1 MTPRAVVLINAA
13 AGSVASAGVAEV
25 GARVSRALAR
35 SGLAADVRPVAGR
48 DVAAEVRGAVAA
60 RPDVVIVGGG
70 DGTLSSAA
78 EVLVGGPTPLG
89 ILPLGTKNHFA
100 RDLGLP
106 LDIEAA
112 AGVIAAGRVR
122 RVDVGEVNGRVF
134 LNNCS
139 LGVYPDLVRDRETQ
153 KTRDDRGRGA
163 ATLRASWNALRRFRV
178 RTVTLRVDGR
188 VWRVT
193 TPLVFVGN
201 NRYETALPA
210 LGRRNALE
218 DGQLWLYVARDV
230 SRLGIVRLGARMLL
244 GRLERARDF
253 EALAATEL
261 ELRTRRR
268 HLRLAV
274 DGEVLPM
281 VSPVRWRARPE
292 ALAVLAPA
300 EPS

>member
-1 MTPRAVVLINAA
+1 MPAA
-13 AGSVASAGVAEV
+13 DLEEVRGRVCVALTRAGV
-25 GARVSRALAR
+25 
-35 SGLAADVRPVAGR
+35 AADVRPVDGR
-48 DVAAEVRGAVAA
+48 YVAAGVRAA
-60 RPDVVIVGGG
+60 LATRPDVLVVGGG

-78 EVLVGGPTPLG
+78 EVMAGGDTPLG
-89 ILPLGTKNHFA
+89 ILPLGTRNHFA
-100 RDLGLP
+100 RDLGLD
-106 LDIEAA
+106 LDLDAA
-112 AGVIAAGRVR
+112 ASVIAAGHLR

-153 KTRDDRGRGA
+153 ETRDERRRWA
-163 ATLRASWNALRRFRV
+163 AMARASWNSLWRFRV

-201 NRYETALPA
+201 NRYETRLLS
-210 LGRRNALE
+210 LGRRPALE
-218 DGQLWLYVARDV
+218 DGLLWLYVARNA
-230 SRLGIVRLGARMLL
+230 SRLGVVRLGTRMVL
-244 GRLERARDF
+244 GRLEQGQDF
-253 EALAATEL
+253 EALATTEL

-281 VSPVRWRARPE
+281 VSPVRWRARPR
-292 ALAVLAPA
+292 ALAVLVPA
-300 EPS
+300 TRA

>member
-1 MTPRAVVLINAA
+1 MKPRAVVLLNAA
-13 AGSVASAGVAEV
+13 AGSVASTGVAAV
-25 GARVSRALAR
+25 GVRVSNALAR
-35 SGLAADVRPVAGR
+35 SGLAADVRPVDSR
-48 DVAAEVRGAVAA
+48 SVAAEVRAAVAA
-60 RPDVVIVGGG
+60 RPAVVIVGGG

-78 EVLVGGPTPLG
+78 GVLAGGPTPLG

-106 LDIEAA
+106 LDVEAA

-153 KTRDDRGRGA
+153 KTREDRGRGPA
-163 ATLRASWNALRRFRV
+163 MLRASWNALRRFRV
-178 RTVTLRVDGR
+178 RTVTLRADGR

-201 NRYETALPA
+201 NRYETRLPA

-253 EALAATEL
+253 EALSATEL
-261 ELRTRRR
+261 ELRTRRS

-281 VSPVRWRARPE
+281 VSPVRWRVRPE
-292 ALAVLAPA
+292 ALAVLATA

>member
-1 MTPRAVVLINAA
+1 MKPRAVVLLNAA
-13 AGSVASAGVAEV
+13 AGSVASGGLDAAA
-25 GARVSRALAR
+25 ARACAALAR
-35 SGLAADVRPVAGR
+35 AGLAAEVRPVDCR
-48 DVAAEVRGAVAA
+48 HMAAEVRGTLAG
-60 RPDVVIVGGG
+60 RPDALVVGGG

-78 EVLVGGPTPLG
+78 EALVGGSTPLG

-106 LDIEAA
+106 LDLDEAA
-112 AGVIAAGRVR
+112 RVIAAGHVR

-153 KTRDDRGRGA
+153 EARDERRRWA
-163 ATLRASWNALRRFRV
+163 AMARASWNSLWRFRV

-201 NRYETALPA
+201 NRYETRLLA

-218 DGQLWLYVARDV
+218 DGLLWLYVARNA
-230 SRLGIVRLGARMLL
+230 SRFGVVRLGARVVL
-244 GRLERARDF
+244 GRLEQAQDF
-253 EALAATEL
+253 EAVATTEL

-281 VSPVRWRARPE
+281 VSPIRWRARPR
-292 ALAVLAPA
+292 ALAVLAPFA
-300 EPS
+300 RT